1 MRISLLKTAPPL
13 PSSRLPPRLSRPL
26 VPLSIAACCV
36 AGLWLIVCQFELW
49 HITGSNPSSPTAH
62 RRTFKAPTVAPSAAL
77 HHSLQSDRAF
87 HGNVTFLLVLASRV
101 RLLHCTDP
109 PPPHTTTTWLGCYI
123 CAAALRRATDR
134 NYCCL
139 SSEIWKLF
147 VSTQA
152 VKEPLSQVSKTNN
165 ISDFKG

>member
-1 MRISLLKTAPPL
+1 MRISLLKQAPPL

-36 AGLWLIVCQFELW
+36 AGLRVIVCQFELW

-62 RRTFKAPTVAPSAAL
+62 RRTFKAPTVGSFCCSPSLPTVGSSVSRERHLFSGISFPCKTASL
-77 HHSLQSDRAF
+77 HRH
-87 HGNVTFLLVLASRV
+87 
-101 RLLHCTDP
+101 P
-109 PPPHTTTTWLGCYI
+109 PPTTTTWLGCYI

-139 SSEIWKLF
+139 SSEIWRPF
-147 VSTQA
+147 VSTQP
-152 VKEPLSQVSKTNN
+152 VKEPLSRVSKTNN